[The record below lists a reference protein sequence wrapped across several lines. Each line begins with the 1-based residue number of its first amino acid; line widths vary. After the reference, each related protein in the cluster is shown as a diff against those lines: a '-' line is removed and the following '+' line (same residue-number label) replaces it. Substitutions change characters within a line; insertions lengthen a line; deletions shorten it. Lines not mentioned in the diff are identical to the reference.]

1 MLASPTLLS
10 ADSKGSGSF
19 VRWLESLGL
28 EDFLRDYPLPK
39 LIEWGWVVPQYRVV
53 FPKEVFLY
61 LLKYPREDVKI
72 PPELGHYVTL
82 WEYSWKVDSEDKKN
96 WFLDDAF
103 REHEPLGA
111 LMAQFRCRDGILTLP
126 ESIDTP
132 RGGSMRPYVDYF
144 YRWQGY
150 ALVDLIRA
158 SVCFKSIFSTP
169 DVVERVERLLEIAE
183 HQHRTVSDWPK
194 GLLTHPNQWG
204 GREKLATA
212 LDHFRSFRQA
222 FAAVRESDSD
232 EYSRLYRQ
240 GAREL
245 AEHFGFT
252 ETSLATEVK
261 DRLLTL
267 VSDWMSANGRSGDRA
282 RWTQKAWPNL
292 RAEVQ
297 LAIIW
302 LLAIGT
308 KSFMDYVDEWQRPFL
323 GNLGWAPL
331 DEVLPYEFLAHQKRF
346 AELVPHYLKP
356 FNAVLGKRRQI
367 SEERIAKQCRRLQ
380 RSNSAFAGFASS
392 FFSLHEELRYQ
403 SFDEVGI
410 DFRELRPLDHYAMV
424 AIRAESCLREE
435 LRRLGRLEAIPS
447 KRQTLP
453 FYIESVANHRNMDSK
468 IVGTFM
474 SNRDLSD
481 LKEDRADPIGR
492 IERIATALGKGD
504 HMLVQAFLCC
514 TLARNYFA
522 HHNFLDHELL
532 RSAKSEFLM
541 RGIVLTVLTLLP
553 SPDDV
558 RD

>member
-19 VRWLESLGL
+19 VHWLESLGL

-53 FPKEVFLY
+53 FPKEVFLC
-61 LLKYPREDVKI
+61 LLMSPYEDVQI
-72 PPELGHYVTL
+72 SPELSDYATL
-82 WEYSWKVDSEDKKN
+82 WEYSWKVDSDEKKS
-96 WFLDDAF
+96 WFLDGAF

-111 LMAQFRCRDGILTLP
+111 LMAQFRCRDGVLALP
-126 ESIDTP
+126 EAIDTP
-132 RGGSMRPYVDYF
+132 TAGLMRPYVDFF

-158 SVCFKSIFSTP
+158 SACFKSIFSTP
-169 DVVERVERLLEIAE
+169 DVVERAKNLFEIAE
-183 HQHRTVSDWPK
+183 HHHRTVSDWPK
-194 GLLTHPNQWG
+194 GILSHPNRWG
-204 GREKLATA
+204 GREKLVTA

-222 FAAVRESDSD
+222 FDAAHESDSD
-232 EYSRLYRQ
+232 DYLRLYRQ

-252 ETSLATEVK
+252 ETSLAAEVK

-267 VSDWMSANGRSGDRA
+267 ASDWMSANRRSDDRA

-292 RAEVQ
+292 RGEVQ
-297 LAIIW
+297 LSIIW
-302 LLAIGT
+302 LLAVGT
-308 KSFMDYVDEWQRPFL
+308 KSFMDYVDEWQRPFM

-331 DEVLPYEFLAHQKRF
+331 DEALPYEFLAHQKRF
-346 AELVPHYLKP
+346 TELAPHYLKP
-356 FNAVLGKRRQI
+356 FNAALGKRRQL
-367 SEERIAKQCRRLQ
+367 SEERIAKQCRSLQ

-392 FFSLHEELRYQ
+392 FFSLHEELSYR

-410 DFRELRPLDHYAMV
+410 DFRALRPLDHYAMV

-435 LRRLGRLEAIPS
+435 LRRLGLLDAMPPQ
-447 KRQTLP
+447 KQTLS
-453 FYIESVANHRNMDSK
+453 FYIEAVAKHICVSSK
-468 IVGTFM
+468 VVGTFM
-474 SNRDLSD
+474 SRRDLSD

-492 IERIATALGKGD
+492 IERIETALGESD
-504 HMLVQAFLCC
+504 RMLVQAFLCC

-522 HHNFLDHELL
+522 HHDFLDHELL

-541 RGIVLTVLTLLP
+541 RGIVLTVLTLLVP
-553 SPDDV
+553 HEGG
-558 RD
+558 